1 MIALADIKRTA
12 QQLGEAAHAERVIL
26 FGSHARG
33 DAGEQSDVDLLIIA
47 ETDEPRFKRSRGLY
61 QALRPYPFAMD
72 LVVYTPQEIEQARQ
86 SPLSFIS
93 TVLREGKTL
102 YAR

>member
-1 MIALADIKRTA
+1 
-12 QQLGEAAHAERVIL
+12 
-26 FGSHARG
+26 
-33 DAGEQSDVDLLIIA
+33 
-47 ETDEPRFKRSRGLY
+47 
-61 QALRPYPFAMD
+61 MD